1 MHFEILLASE
11 FDLGSNQRI
20 SRLNISNEILK
31 QVYFDSIQ
39 GVDINM
45 FYHRDTERTFTKSV
59 SMFFIKMEN
68 INLQKMKCLP
78 LFCKSF
84 YKSCK

>member
-1 MHFEILLASE
+1 MHFKILLESA

-31 QVYFDSIQ
+31 RVHFDSIQ

>member
-1 MHFEILLASE
+1 MHFKILLESA

-31 QVYFDSIQ
+31 QVHFDSIQ

-45 FYHRDTERTFTKSV
+45 FYHRDTERTFTKSA